1 MFKSLDEFLKQASEA
16 PETSEASE
24 STEPVE
30 ANASEDGAQ
39 DIDWSIAVE
48 QAVNAVWDNE
58 SNAEGVVEE
67 LDESEDGVDNSA
79 DLGDQGE
86 LRLGESEEPEEI
98 EDFDEDDESEGEEA
112 DSTGAGTADS
122 DVDDTEGLWDLLLN
136 SFGESDTNR
145 ESSTESEQES
155 SSSSEDKSELERLK
169 QTVEMLVAWQSAV
182 QEYLQTSIEAEN
194 IRTVAQQL
202 ASLGVILPDEQ
213 IQEIARTSQQLGIP
227 PSVLLKAKAYDYTM
241 QAMRQQGQIPYPFMV
256 NESSVS
262 SAPFAQSASRLIPN
276 ARPFRPEV
284 SRTQRTGFTSLEEF
298 LRQMGISE

>member
-1 MFKSLDEFLKQASEA
+1 MFKSLDEFLKQASETL
-16 PETSEASE
+16 ETSEASE

-39 DIDWSIAVE
+39 DIDWSTAVE

-58 SNAEGVVEE
+58 SSAEGVVEE

-79 DLGDQGE
+79 DLGD
-86 LRLGESEEPEEI
+86 
-98 EDFDEDDESEGEEA
+98 
-112 DSTGAGTADS
+112 
-122 DVDDTEGLWDLLLN
+122 
-136 SFGESDTNR
+136 
-145 ESSTESEQES
+145 
-155 SSSSEDKSELERLK
+155 
-169 QTVEMLVAWQSAV
+169 
-182 QEYLQTSIEAEN
+182 
-194 IRTVAQQL
+194 
-202 ASLGVILPDEQ
+202 
-213 IQEIARTSQQLGIP
+213 QEIARTSQQLGIP

-276 ARPFRPEV
+276 ARPFRPEE

-298 LRQMGISE
+298 LRQMGIPE